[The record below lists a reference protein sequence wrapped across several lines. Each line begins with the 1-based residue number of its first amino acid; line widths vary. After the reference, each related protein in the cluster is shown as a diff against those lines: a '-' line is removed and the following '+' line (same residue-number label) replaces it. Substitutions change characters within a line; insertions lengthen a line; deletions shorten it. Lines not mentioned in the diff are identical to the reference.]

1 VSDVLSKI
9 TANIGHK
16 LEYIYSP
23 SPIQIFVDKVSFA
36 IVSTHGQ
43 SLRVFGECLSCNCLG
58 LASSRS
64 SSMATIRTALYR
76 EFLTPALH
84 RRFTSAAVVILVIC
98 YIEAILTGE
107 KSGGSEQTQTKY

>member
-1 VSDVLSKI
+1 
-9 TANIGHK
+9 
-16 LEYIYSP
+16 
-23 SPIQIFVDKVSFA
+23 
-36 IVSTHGQ
+36 
-43 SLRVFGECLSCNCLG
+43 
-58 LASSRS
+58 
-64 SSMATIRTALYR
+64 MATIRTALYR